1 MRKFYLKYPKC
12 QTVSDKLSWSHICE
26 LIKLDDDLERS
37 FYERQTVKGNWSVR
51 ELQRQIDSALFLRL
65 AVSRDKEGI
74 LSLAQRGIEVQKPE
88 DVIKS
93 TYTLEFLNLP
103 ESNQYTESDL
113 EQRLIDNLQK
123 FLLELGKGFT
133 FVGRQYKITIN
144 NVHYHVDL
152 VFYHRILKCFVLIDL
167 KKNSV
172 RHEDIGQMNMYL
184 GYFATEENMPDDNTP
199 IGIIMSRN
207 KDELLVEYATY
218 TPNEIPDPEYSIDV
232 GIQNFVACLREA
244 GVESPLD
251 MNNIKLALQ
260 GYNYGNGYISWAKEN
275 YGGYTYA
282 NAVEFS
288 TMMAERNGW
297 SSYGDKEYVSHVLR
311 YYVFGRIPTG
321 IGNQA
326 IVQVALTQEGNGGD
340 PYWSWYGFSSRVEW
354 CACFVSWCADQCGY
368 IESGV
373 IPKFSLCSSGMEWF
387 ESRGQFMD
395 GSYVPT
401 SGDLIFFDWG
411 NDGNIDHVGIVESV
425 VDGTVYTVEGNSGDK
440 VVRRDY
446 PIGYEQIEGYG
457 VACY

>member
-1 MRKFYLKYPKC
+1 MYQISSNEMLNTLISNIEQTVAIAKEKLATSVNTTITETYWQIGKYIVETEQDGKIKAAYGKKLLTTLSHELTLRLGKGYSRPNLNNMRKFYLKYPNC

-26 LIKLDDDLERS
+26 LIKIDDDLERS
-37 FYERQTVKGNWSVR
+37 FYERQTVNENWSVR

-93 TYTLEFLNLP
+93 TYTLEFLNLS
-103 ESNQYTESDL
+103 ESSQYTESDL

-184 GYFATEENMPDDNTP
+184 GYFATEENMPDDNAP

-218 TPNEIPDPEYSIDV
+218 GMDSN
-232 GIQNFVACLREA
+232 L
-244 GVESPLD
+244 
-251 MNNIKLALQ
+251 
-260 GYNYGNGYISWAKEN
+260 
-275 YGGYTYA
+275 
-282 NAVEFS
+282 
-288 TMMAERNGW
+288 
-297 SSYGDKEYVSHVLR
+297 
-311 YYVFGRIPTG
+311 
-321 IGNQA
+321 
-326 IVQVALTQEGNGGD
+326 
-340 PYWSWYGFSSRVEW
+340 
-354 CACFVSWCADQCGY
+354 FVSKYELYLPNREDLERLVSN
-368 IESGV
+368 IL
-373 IPKFSLCSSGMEWF
+373 K
-387 ESRGQFMD
+387 D
-395 GSYVPT
+395 GS
-401 SGDLIFFDWG
+401 G
-411 NDGNIDHVGIVESV
+411 ES
-425 VDGTVYTVEGNSGDK
+425 
-440 VVRRDY
+440 
-446 PIGYEQIEGYG
+446 
-457 VACY
+457 

>member
-1 MRKFYLKYPKC
+1 MYQIKSNEMLNTLIFNIEQTVTKAKEKLSTSVNNTITETYWQIGKYIVETEQDGKIKAAYGKKLLTTLSHELTLRLGKGYSRPNLNNMRKFYLKYPNC
-12 QTVSDKLSWSHICE
+12 QMVSDKLSWSHICE

-37 FYERQTVKGNWSVR
+37 FYERQTVNENWSVR

-103 ESNQYTESDL
+103 ESSQYTESDL

-184 GYFATEENMPDDNTP
+184 GFFATEENMTDDNAP

-218 TPNEIPDPEYSIDV
+218 GMDSN
-232 GIQNFVACLREA
+232 L
-244 GVESPLD
+244 
-251 MNNIKLALQ
+251 
-260 GYNYGNGYISWAKEN
+260 
-275 YGGYTYA
+275 
-282 NAVEFS
+282 
-288 TMMAERNGW
+288 
-297 SSYGDKEYVSHVLR
+297 
-311 YYVFGRIPTG
+311 
-321 IGNQA
+321 
-326 IVQVALTQEGNGGD
+326 
-340 PYWSWYGFSSRVEW
+340 
-354 CACFVSWCADQCGY
+354 FVSKYELYLPNREDLERLVSN
-368 IESGV
+368 IL
-373 IPKFSLCSSGMEWF
+373 KDSSG
-387 ESRGQFMD
+387 ES
-395 GSYVPT
+395 
-401 SGDLIFFDWG
+401 
-411 NDGNIDHVGIVESV
+411 
-425 VDGTVYTVEGNSGDK
+425 
-440 VVRRDY
+440 
-446 PIGYEQIEGYG
+446 
-457 VACY
+457 